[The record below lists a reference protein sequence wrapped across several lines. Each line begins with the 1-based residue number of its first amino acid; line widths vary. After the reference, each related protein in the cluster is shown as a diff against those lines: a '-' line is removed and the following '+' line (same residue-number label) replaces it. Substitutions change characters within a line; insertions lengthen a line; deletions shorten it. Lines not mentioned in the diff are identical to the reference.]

1 MMGSRL
7 HRLPRHSPVPPPP
20 APGRYQHPRNPSV
33 REHSIVCTLPVYRI
47 ESAEASE
54 YWDDDSNQSRVEEW
68 THRYEM
74 MDFAMES
81 WEEGCD
87 YAINNWTDL
96 DQHEFMEIEK

>member
-1 MMGSRL
+1 MTVHKTSFSFLQKG
-7 HRLPRHSPVPPPP
+7 
-20 APGRYQHPRNPSV
+20 
-33 REHSIVCTLPVYRI
+33 TLSAI

-74 MDFAMES
+74 MDFAMQS

-96 DQHEFMEIEK
+96 DQHEFMEIEQ

>member
-1 MMGSRL
+1 MYCT
-7 HRLPRHSPVPPPP
+7 VC
-20 APGRYQHPRNPSV
+20 SV
-33 REHSIVCTLPVYRI
+33 VSASDSVQGDNVALEACYEEVERRI

-54 YWDDDSNQSRVEEW
+54 YWDDELNQSRVEEW

-81 WEEGCD
+81 WEEACD

-96 DQHEFMEIEK
+96 NQHEFMEIEK